1 MKLNVRAF
9 AHAIALVWTAL
20 YSVCALLVAV
30 APTQTTAA
38 FGYVLH
44 SDFSPIMRSVSWIGF
59 FVGLVCWYL
68 LVAVSAGAGAALYN
82 RLAQDNT
89 DKAVFG
95 VPKAPYDTDTTIRLP
110 SGG

>member
-1 MKLNVRAF
+1 M
-9 AHAIALVWTAL
+9 
-20 YSVCALLVAV
+20 
-30 APTQTTAA
+30 APTQTTAV

-44 SDFSPIMRSVSWIGF
+44 ADLSPIMRSVSWGGF

-68 LVAVSAGAGAALYN
+68 LVAISAGAGASLYN
-82 RLAQDNT
+82 RLAQDIA
-89 DKAVFG
+89 DKAISR